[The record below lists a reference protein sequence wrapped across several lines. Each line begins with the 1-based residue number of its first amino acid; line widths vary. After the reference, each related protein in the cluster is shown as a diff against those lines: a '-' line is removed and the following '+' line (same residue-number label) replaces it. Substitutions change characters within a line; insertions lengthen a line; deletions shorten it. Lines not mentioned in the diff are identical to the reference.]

1 MRTVGLPISHKEN
14 ERRRALLPVHIGRI
28 QNKGLIYIEE
38 GYGEVLGFADEDYLK
53 EGIRVVTREEV
64 LTKDIICDPK
74 IGDAEYLSLLE
85 DQILFGWIHAVQSRE
100 ITDMIIDRKLT
111 VLRGKICM
119 KMDGIVFGGTMRLPE
134 RLLSVMLICVMVF
147 FHIIQKLPF

>member
-74 IGDAEYLSLLE
+74 IGDAEYLSLL
-85 DQILFGWIHAVQSRE
+85 DTRRTKQRDYRYDHRQKVDSF
-100 ITDMIIDRKLT
+100 
-111 VLRGKICM
+111 
-119 KMDGIVFGGTMRLPE
+119 
-134 RLLSVMLICVMVF
+134 CVGRYV
-147 FHIIQKLPF
+147 

>member
-100 ITDMIIDRKLT
+100 ITDMIIDRIY
-111 VLRGKICM
+111 KIFE
-119 KMDGIVFGGTMRLPE
+119 ITLN
-134 RLLSVMLICVMVF
+134 
-147 FHIIQKLPF
+147 

>member
-53 EGIRVVTREEV
+53 EGNHKHPPDDT
-64 LTKDIICDPK
+64 
-74 IGDAEYLSLLE
+74 
-85 DQILFGWIHAVQSRE
+85 
-100 ITDMIIDRKLT
+100 
-111 VLRGKICM
+111 
-119 KMDGIVFGGTMRLPE
+119 PE
-134 RLLSVMLICVMVF
+134 RYLLSQLLLSYMLY
-147 FHIIQKLPF
+147 P

>member
-53 EGIRVVTREEV
+53 GNPG
-64 LTKDIICDPK
+64 CDP
-74 IGDAEYLSLLE
+74 
-85 DQILFGWIHAVQSRE
+85 
-100 ITDMIIDRKLT
+100 
-111 VLRGKICM
+111 
-119 KMDGIVFGGTMRLPE
+119 GGGFDKRYNL
-134 RLLSVMLICVMVF
+134 
-147 FHIIQKLPF
+147 

>member
-53 EGIRVVTREEV
+53 VPLIWTKTFTATRTSIWKISTKRVSAVW
-64 LTKDIICDPK
+64 TKPETPLKKRNIK
-74 IGDAEYLSLLE
+74 QTY
-85 DQILFGWIHAVQSRE
+85 H
-100 ITDMIIDRKLT
+100 TD
-111 VLRGKICM
+111 
-119 KMDGIVFGGTMRLPE
+119 
-134 RLLSVMLICVMVF
+134 F
-147 FHIIQKLPF
+147 F

>member
-64 LTKDIICDPK
+64 LTKDIICDP
-74 IGDAEYLSLLE
+74 
-85 DQILFGWIHAVQSRE
+85 
-100 ITDMIIDRKLT
+100 
-111 VLRGKICM
+111 RGCRIFEFVGRS
-119 KMDGIVFGGTMRLPE
+119 D
-134 RLLSVMLICVMVF
+134 SVWLDTRRTKQRDYRYDHRQKVDSFCVGRYV
-147 FHIIQKLPF
+147 